1 MVNYVNSYSIAS
13 DADHEALVINF
24 LQRFPEVMPDGSI
37 GDDITSSTLGS
48 FIVDKD
54 IAINLAESILKL
66 MNDTETVTETPE
78 E

>member
-13 DADHEALVINF
+13 DADHETLVIN
-24 LQRFPEVMPDGSI
+24 SI

>member
-13 DADHEALVINF
+13 DADHETLVINF

-48 FIVDKD
+48 FIVDK
-54 IAINLAESILKL
+54 
-66 MNDTETVTETPE
+66 
-78 E
+78 